1 MFEGEIQVF
10 TLVALYSPPN
20 QYLLRYS
27 HGTLIACRYQGEETP
42 VVVDV
47 KSIVSVVAMVPFQ
60 YNIDSLDNYYFVIE
74 KIGLEVV
81 DIDTQEDEQM

>member
-10 TLVALYSPPN
+10 ALVALYSPPN
-20 QYLLRYS
+20 QYPLRYS

-47 KSIVSVVAMVPFQ
+47 KSIVSVVAMVSFQ
-60 YNIDSLDNYYFVIE
+60 YNIDGLDNYYFVIE

-81 DIDTQEDEQM
+81 DVDTQEDEQM